1 MPCAVTSTR
10 STSPAKG
17 AWLNKDGENVV
28 VSIDNQERGR
38 VPLHTIGGIT
48 GFGRVLISPPLLG
61 ACCEAGITINHMTEE
76 GRFLARVEGPVSGN
90 VLLRRTQYRWA
101 DDAARRDADHQV
113 DRRRQNPEPARRAHP
128 RHARSRRTRP
138 PTLKLPPSPPPPI
151 ASPTSCG
158 APKSRSTAI
167 SCAAPRARPASSISR
182 CSTRLVRGDKPCF
195 AFKGRSRRPPLDATN
210 ALLSFVYALLTSD
223 VRGAL
228 EEVGLD
234 PAVGYLHVDRPG
246 RPSLA
251 LDLMEEF
258 RPFFAD
264 RLALSLINR
273 RQLSHKD
280 FKTLDNGATLLTDE
294 GRKTVLVAY
303 QERKRDEILHPFL
316 DEKVTVG
323 LLWFIQAQLL
333 ARAPAR
339 RPRRLSAFIWK

>member
-1 MPCAVTSTR
+1 MRRHLNTLYVTTQ
-10 STSPAKG
+10 G

-28 VSIDNQERGR
+28 VSLDNVERGR
-38 VPLHTIGGIT
+38 VPLHTIGGIA

-61 ACCEAGITINHMTEE
+61 ACMTAGISVHYLTEE

-101 DDAARRDADHQV
+101 DDAAKTDAIIKSIVAGKILNQRSVIQRALRDHAADTPDTERTGLTAAADRLAGIVRRLEKSLTEAELRGAEGEAGQVYFSMFDA
-113 DRRRQNPEPARRAHP
+113 
-128 RHARSRRTRP
+128 
-138 PTLKLPPSPPPPI
+138 
-151 ASPTSCG
+151 
-158 APKSRSTAI
+158 
-167 SCAAPRARPASSISR
+167 
-182 CSTRLVRGDKPCF
+182 LVRGDKAAF
-195 AFKGRSRRPPLDATN
+195 AFKGRSRRPPLDPIN

-223 VRGAL
+223 VRAAL
-228 EEVGLD
+228 ETVGLD
-234 PAVGYLHVDRPG
+234 PAVGYLHKDRPG

-264 RLALSLINR
+264 RLVLSLINR
-273 RQLSHKD
+273 RQLGPRD
-280 FKTLDNGATLLTDE
+280 FTMLDNGATLLTDD

-333 ARAPAR
+333 ARHLRGDLDAYP
-339 RPRRLSAFIWK
+339 PFIWK